1 MSRGRKCFNVFLL
14 QNCRLNHLSYSLQN
28 RSQASKTSKGT
39 TPARAGSLSPEE
51 SQQKL
56 DIPEDL
62 EENDQGTV
70 RKISI
75 RSFDDSIDTAFQ
87 LSTLR
92 GPLCNEPVQGMAYFV
107 EKIEIDETAENAE
120 HRELYNLGPAASTAN
135 TMYTVQTRFS
145 QATGSMIASAQD
157 AFKQGLLDW
166 SPRLLLA
173 MYSCDIQAS
182 TDVLGK
188 VYGVVARRRGRIV
201 SEEMKEGTSFF
212 TISALLP
219 VIESFN
225 FADEIRTKS
234 SGAASP
240 QLVFH
245 GYEMLDE
252 DPFWVPTTEEEL
264 EDLGEKA
271 DRENV
276 ARRYMDSVRKRKGL
290 FVEKKVVEHA
300 EKQRTLKR

>member
-1 MSRGRKCFNVFLL
+1 M
-14 QNCRLNHLSYSLQN
+14 
-28 RSQASKTSKGT
+28 T
-39 TPARAGSLSPEE
+39 GSL
-51 SQQKL
+51 
-56 DIPEDL
+56 
-62 EENDQGTV
+62 
-70 RKISI
+70 
-75 RSFDDSIDTAFQ
+75 
-87 LSTLR
+87 
-92 GPLCNEPVQGMAYFV
+92 
-107 EKIEIDETAENAE
+107 
-120 HRELYNLGPAASTAN
+120 
-135 TMYTVQTRFS
+135 
-145 QATGSMIASAQD
+145 IASAQD
-157 AFKQGLLDW
+157 AFRQGLLDW

-219 VIESFN
+219 VVESFN
-225 FADEIRTKS
+225 FADEIRKRT

-276 ARRYMDSVRKRKGL
+276 ARRYMDGVRKRKGL